1 MYTLVKLIYRKDV
14 FLNQLPLIMLSMFIS
29 ELFYKFHSFTLEC
42 VTFLVTW
49 FVLDAIEK
57 YIRGFLRKFTVKN
70 EGGEL

>member
-29 ELFYKFHSFTLEC
+29 KLFYKFHNFTLEC

-57 YIRGFLRKFTVKN
+57 YIRGFLRKFAVKN

>member
-1 MYTLVKLIYRKDV
+1 MYTLSKLISRKDV

-42 VTFLVTW
+42 VAFLVTW
-49 FVLDAIEK
+49 FVLDAVEK
-57 YIRGFLRKFTVKN
+57 YIRAFLRRFAVKN